1 MGQDGHDRG
10 GKVIA
15 SGFADLGYDV
25 DIGPLFRTP
34 QEVAQQAIDSDVHV
48 IGVSSQVIPFNF
60 EICTLPHLLNMPQY
74 FTSYLSDNLC
84 ISHQCRLLA
93 IRP

>member
-48 IGVSSQVIPFNF
+48 VGVSSQVKNNNVCFVCLIV
-60 EICTLPHLLNMPQY
+60 
-74 FTSYLSDNLC
+74 YLCNCIVLC
-84 ISHQCRLLA
+84 SKLYH
-93 IRP
+93 